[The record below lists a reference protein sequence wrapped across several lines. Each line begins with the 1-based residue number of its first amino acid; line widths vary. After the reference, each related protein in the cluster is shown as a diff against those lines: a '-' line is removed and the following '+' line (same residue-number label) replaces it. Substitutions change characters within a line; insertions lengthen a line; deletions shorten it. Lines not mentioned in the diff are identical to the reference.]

1 MSAVANPND
10 VPETDEVD
18 SRSDAEK
25 RADNFFLTD
34 FVNTDTFKQM
44 HDEIS
49 AIHPADGDDEF
60 PDEYWDELARQQ
72 KELFQRC
79 AVLSE
84 KTIEDNKK
92 H

>member
-1 MSAVANPND
+1 MIND
-10 VPETDEVD
+10 DDGPREEPEVD
-18 SRSDAEK
+18 TRSDAEK

-34 FVNTDTFKQM
+34 FVNTPTFKAI
-44 HDEIS
+44 HDEIV
-49 AIHPADGDDEF
+49 AKFPADGDDEF
-60 PDEYWDELARQQ
+60 PDEYWDELAHQQ

-84 KTIEDNKK
+84 KTAEKQK